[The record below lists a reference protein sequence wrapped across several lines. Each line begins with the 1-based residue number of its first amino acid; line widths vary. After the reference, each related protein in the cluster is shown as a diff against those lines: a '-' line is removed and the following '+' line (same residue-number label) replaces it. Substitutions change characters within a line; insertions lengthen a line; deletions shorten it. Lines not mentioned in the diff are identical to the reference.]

1 MSKHFLSRL
10 KFAVTTLIFLLVCA
24 GGVSAQTTP
33 QTEKTVRYFETAR
46 TSPSKLFAFLVQL
59 PKGGDLHSHLSGA
72 VYAESYI
79 QWASESG
86 ACINT
91 TTMFGSLPC
100 KPGDVPVAN
109 ALTNSVF
116 FHQIVDAWSMRNYQ
130 LSGDTGHDHFFAT
143 FGK

>member
-86 ACINT
+86 DCINLS
-91 TTMFGSLPC
+91 TMYASLPPC
-100 KPGDVPVAN
+100 TTGQVPIAN
-109 ALTNSVF
+109 ALP
-116 FHQIVDAWSMRNYQ
+116 
-130 LSGDTGHDHFFAT
+130 
-143 FGK
+143 